1 MEYQNGLGGASK
13 PYSAATS
20 PTGCSIVIR
29 WWLSGMRT
37 GTALGE
43 IVEELSYFGL
53 LEHCA
58 TLGIDNSQ
66 VAGTITHLR
75 AMTVHGADYW
85 FPRRASL

>member
-1 MEYQNGLGGASK
+1 
-13 PYSAATS
+13 
-20 PTGCSIVIR
+20 
-29 WWLSGMRT
+29 MRT

-85 FPRRASL
+85 FPRRASLSQQSSGEDADTRCQR